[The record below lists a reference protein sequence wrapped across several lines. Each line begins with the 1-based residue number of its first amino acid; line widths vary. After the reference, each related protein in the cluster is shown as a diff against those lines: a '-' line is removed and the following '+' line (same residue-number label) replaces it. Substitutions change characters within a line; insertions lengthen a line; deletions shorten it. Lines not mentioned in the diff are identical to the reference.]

1 MLGVPG
7 TMLKPGQIWEMYSQ
21 GGRRWER
28 VVVTEIHDGHV
39 KLRYEGVL
47 EFVTVEL
54 LDMANR
60 PDLFRRA
67 AP

>member
-1 MLGVPG
+1 MVDLE
-7 TMLKPGQIWEMYSQ
+7 PGQIWEMYSQ

-28 VVVTEIHDGHV
+28 VVVTDIHDGDV

-54 LDMANR
+54 LDMVNR

-67 AP
+67 A

>member
-1 MLGVPG
+1 MVDIE
-7 TMLKPGQIWEMYSQ
+7 PGQIWEMYSQ

-28 VVVTEIHDGHV
+28 VVVTDIHDGDV

-54 LDMANR
+54 LDMVNR

-67 AP
+67 AY

>member
-1 MLGVPG
+1 MVDIE
-7 TMLKPGQIWEMYSQ
+7 PGQIWEMYSQ

-28 VVVTEIHDGHV
+28 VVVTDVHDGQV

-54 LDMANR
+54 LDMVNK

-67 AP
+67 AS

>member
-1 MLGVPG
+1 MDIE
-7 TMLKPGQIWEMYSQ
+7 PGQIWEIYSQ

-28 VVVTEIHDGHV
+28 VVVIDIHDGDV

-47 EFVTVEL
+47 EFITVEL
-54 LDMANR
+54 VDMVNR
-60 PDLFRRA
+60 PDRFRRA

>member
-1 MLGVPG
+1 MVDIE
-7 TMLKPGQIWEMYSQ
+7 PGQIWEIYSQ

-28 VVVTEIHDGHV
+28 VVVIDIHDGDV

-47 EFVTVEL
+47 EFITVEL
-54 LDMANR
+54 VDMVNR
-60 PDLFRRA
+60 PDRFRRA